1 MTVLD
6 LCFWPNERHPILNRL
21 ALIGLN
27 FNQLTIGYINDTN
40 LSSKMYKHKLFRM
53 AVFLL
58 CFGSDTRAKSCS
70 TGYEHI
76 YWSIN
81 VYPSSTYVLD
91 KHRLDVKNGFNNFLT
106 FCLRFIG
113 CSPFPSLNLFS
124 FAPPV
129 KWWLLALSWSR

>member
-6 LCFWPNERHPILNRL
+6 LCYWRNESSYPILNGL

-27 FNQLTIGYINDTN
+27 FNQLSIGYINDTN

-58 CFGSDTRAKSCS
+58 CFGSDTRVKSCS

-76 YWSIN
+76 YLM
-81 VYPSSTYVLD
+81 YQYL
-91 KHRLDVKNGFNNFLT
+91 
-106 FCLRFIG
+106 
-113 CSPFPSLNLFS
+113 S
-124 FAPPV
+124 F
-129 KWWLLALSWSR
+129 